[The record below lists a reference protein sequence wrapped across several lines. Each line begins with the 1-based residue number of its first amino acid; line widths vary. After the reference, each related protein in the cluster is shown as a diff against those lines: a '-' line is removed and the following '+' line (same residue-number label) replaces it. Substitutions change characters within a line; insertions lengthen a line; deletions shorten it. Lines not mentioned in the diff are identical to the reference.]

1 MSGHRAA
8 DVAVIGAGLAGLT
21 AARELTRSGHSVVV
35 LEANERVGGR
45 TVNVEVAPG
54 VVADGGGQWVGPGQ
68 DHILALIDELGLA
81 TFDTHIHG
89 RHVYLRDGR
98 RKLFTGPIPPM
109 SRAAFADFAQA
120 QLRLERMAR
129 SVPVDR
135 PWAAKRARRWDGTTF
150 GRWIDVNTLTR
161 EARRLLTLCFTIVNG
176 EDPHSTSLLLML
188 SRIASAGGIGHLIE
202 VTGGAQETRVAGG
215 TQLIALT
222 IAERLGDRVVLGS
235 PVTEVV
241 RDGDGA
247 LVRSHR
253 AEVRARHVIVAM
265 APADADRIRFTPELP
280 VRRAALQRKW
290 HNGTESKLFAVYDRP
305 FWRDQGL
312 SGMALTDLP
321 VAGFVIDNS
330 PPDGS
335 LGILLTFVGT
345 AGAGYGL
352 TWSDEILDDPEARR
366 AAFVADLTTIF
377 GPRAAHPVDLL
388 EKDWA
393 HEPWIS
399 GCVAARAP
407 GLTTQY
413 TTALTD
419 PVGRVHW
426 ASAETATRNEGYM
439 DGAVSEGK
447 RVAQR
452 IAREL

>member
-215 TQLIALT
+215 TQ
-222 IAERLGDRVVLGS
+222 
-235 PVTEVV
+235 
-241 RDGDGA
+241 
-247 LVRSHR
+247 
-253 AEVRARHVIVAM
+253 
-265 APADADRIRFTPELP
+265 
-280 VRRAALQRKW
+280 
-290 HNGTESKLFAVYDRP
+290 
-305 FWRDQGL
+305 
-312 SGMALTDLP
+312 
-321 VAGFVIDNS
+321 
-330 PPDGS
+330 
-335 LGILLTFVGT
+335 
-345 AGAGYGL
+345 
-352 TWSDEILDDPEARR
+352 
-366 AAFVADLTTIF
+366 
-377 GPRAAHPVDLL
+377 
-388 EKDWA
+388 
-393 HEPWIS
+393 
-399 GCVAARAP
+399 
-407 GLTTQY
+407 
-413 TTALTD
+413 
-419 PVGRVHW
+419 
-426 ASAETATRNEGYM
+426 
-439 DGAVSEGK
+439 
-447 RVAQR
+447 
-452 IAREL
+452 